1 MSLYIYIYISH
12 IMEYYSAIK
21 KNEFLFFKDKWIKLK
36 NIMLNEV
43 SQIQKDTGCVFSLIY
58 ER

>member
-1 MSLYIYIYISH
+1 
-12 IMEYYSAIK
+12 MEYYSAIK